1 MMARPIHHFLKEFA
15 SGEVSPP
22 FQPPLKAPP
31 APPKAKPKPEPE
43 AVAAPAPAV
52 DTLAIRLE
60 ESYQQGVTA
69 GRAIASEA
77 TEAQAA
83 ELAVDFDRRIEEVRN
98 TFSTAL
104 ADSLAVEL
112 RAGIEA
118 ASTRISSHVAT
129 ALIPFLREGLARA
142 AITDFVKELSDMIDT
157 AEGLSVEVTCPQEI
171 AEPLRERLAE
181 AMAARGAPPGC
192 VRCIPGKS
200 TDISVTLNETVI
212 QTRLAEWL
220 TRLEGVLR

>member
-15 SGEVSPP
+15 SGEAPPPP

-31 APPKAKPKPEPE
+31 PKPKAKPVPEVVE
-43 AVAAPAPAV
+43 AAAPVV
-52 DTLAIRLE
+52 DTFAIRLE

-69 GRAIASEA
+69 GRSLESEA

-83 ELAVDFDRRIEEVRN
+83 ELAVDFDRRLEDVRS

-118 ASTRISSHVAT
+118 ASARISSHVAT
-129 ALIPFLREGLARA
+129 ALIPFLREGLART

-157 AEGLSVEVTCPQEI
+157 AEALSVEVTCPEEI
-171 AEPLRERLAE
+171 VEPLRERLAE
-181 AMAARGAPPGC
+181 AMAERGAPPGC

-200 TDISVTLNETVI
+200 TDISVTLNETVL
-212 QTRLAEWL
+212 QTRLADWL

>member
-15 SGEVSPP
+15 SGEAPPP

-31 APPKAKPKPEPE
+31 AAAKSKPKPEPE
-43 AVAAPAPAV
+43 EAAAPVV
-52 DTLAIRLE
+52 DTIAIRLQ

-69 GRAIASEA
+69 GRTLASEA

-83 ELAVDFDRRIEEVRN
+83 ELAVDFDRRLEDVRS

-118 ASTRISSHVAT
+118 ASARISSHVAT
-129 ALIPFLREGLARA
+129 ALVPFLREGIARA

-157 AEGLSVEVTCPQEI
+157 AEGLSIDVTCPEEI
-171 AEPLRERLAE
+171 VEPLRERLAE

-200 TDISVTLNETVI
+200 TDISVTLNETVL
-212 QTRLAEWL
+212 QTRIADWL